1 MLVPEP
7 ILHDRC
13 IFVDDASECPNAP
26 PMIDGPRNRL
36 LRIVPQPP
44 GAVPAPERVEAR
56 RSGISPVPLA
66 YDEHAV
72 TEPGLDALYAR
83 YAPYVAAIATRVLG
97 RQAEVEDVVQEV
109 FALAV
114 GGLRRR
120 EDHREIKS
128 WLATVTVRRS
138 VQQLRLRSFWSVF
151 DLADEPSYELLAD
164 GSDSQERELVAD
176 VYRALDRLPPRQ
188 RVPWVLRH
196 VEGQSLEQVA
206 ALCSCSL
213 ATVKRRI
220 SAAHDRI
227 RKLMGVRNA

>member
-1 MLVPEP
+1 
-7 ILHDRC
+7 
-13 IFVDDASECPNAP
+13 
-26 PMIDGPRNRL
+26 MIAGNRNRL
-36 LRIVPQPP
+36 LRVVPPP
-44 GAVPAPERVEAR
+44 PPSERPPARAPEHAAERESSRPSGIAPAPDAVDDF
-56 RSGISPVPLA
+56 S
-66 YDEHAV
+66 EHLV

-83 YAPYVAAIATRVLG
+83 YAPYVAAIATRILG
-97 RQAEVEDVVQEV
+97 RRAEVEDVVQEV

-138 VQQLRLRSFWSVF
+138 VQQLRLRAFWSVF
-151 DLADEPSYELLAD
+151 DLADEPSYDTLAD
-164 GSDSQERELVAD
+164 PGSDGQERELISD

-196 VEGQSLEQVA
+196 IEGQSLEQVA
-206 ALCSCSL
+206 ELCGCSL

-227 RKLMGVRNA
+227 RKHIGGRDA

>member
-1 MLVPEP
+1 
-7 ILHDRC
+7 
-13 IFVDDASECPNAP
+13 
-26 PMIDGPRNRL
+26 MIDGPRNRL
-36 LRIVPQPP
+36 LRIVPPP
-44 GAVPAPERVEAR
+44 ADAGADPARTSDRP
-56 RSGISPVPLA
+56 SGIAPALVGVDS
-66 YDEHAV
+66 EHAV

-83 YAPYVAAIATRVLG
+83 YAPYVAAIATRILG

-109 FALAV
+109 FSLAV

-138 VQQLRLRSFWSVF
+138 VHQLRLRSFWSAF
-151 DLADEPSYELLAD
+151 DLADEPSYDMLAD
-164 GSDSQERELVAD
+164 PASDPRERELIGD

-206 ALCSCSL
+206 ETCGCSL

-220 SAAHDRI
+220 GAAHDRI
-227 RKLMGVRNA
+227 RKHLGVRNA

>member
-1 MLVPEP
+1 MT
-7 ILHDRC
+7 
-13 IFVDDASECPNAP
+13 AGNQ
-26 PMIDGPRNRL
+26 NRL
-36 LRIVPQPP
+36 LRVVPPP
-44 GAVPAPERVEAR
+44 PPSERPPAREPARPGGVAPAP
-56 RSGISPVPLA
+56 S
-66 YDEHAV
+66 DEFSEHVV

-83 YAPYVAAIATRVLG
+83 YAPYVAAIATRILG
-97 RQAEVEDVVQEV
+97 RRAEVEDVVQEV

-138 VQQLRLRSFWSVF
+138 VQTLRLRALWSVF
-151 DLADEPSYELLAD
+151 DLADEAHYETLAD
-164 GSDSQERELVAD
+164 PTADAEEGELISD

-196 VEGQSLEQVA
+196 IEGQSLEQVA
-206 ALCSCSL
+206 ELCDCSL

-220 SAAHDRI
+220 STAHERI
-227 RKLMGVRNA
+227 KKHLGGCGA

>member
-1 MLVPEP
+1 
-7 ILHDRC
+7 
-13 IFVDDASECPNAP
+13 
-26 PMIDGPRNRL
+26 MIDGPRNRL
-36 LRIVPQPP
+36 LRIVPPP
-44 GAVPAPERVEAR
+44 AEAGPESAR
-56 RSGISPVPLA
+56 RSDRPSGIAPALTGV
-66 YDEHAV
+66 DNEHAV

-83 YAPYVAAIATRVLG
+83 YAPYVAAIATRILG

-109 FALAV
+109 FSLAV

-138 VQQLRLRSFWSVF
+138 VHQLRLRSFWSVF
-151 DLADEPSYELLAD
+151 DLADEPSYDMLAD
-164 GSDSQERELVAD
+164 PASDPRERELISD

-206 ALCSCSL
+206 ETCGCSL

-220 SAAHDRI
+220 GAAHDRI
-227 RKLMGVRNA
+227 RKHLGVRHD

>member
-1 MLVPEP
+1 
-7 ILHDRC
+7 
-13 IFVDDASECPNAP
+13 
-26 PMIDGPRNRL
+26 MIESPRRRL
-36 LRIVPQPP
+36 LRIVPPP
-44 GAVPAPERVEAR
+44 EPAEAEAPPQRPSGIAPAPTD
-56 RSGISPVPLA
+56 
-66 YDEHAV
+66 YNEHAV

-109 FALAV
+109 FSLAV

-138 VQQLRLRSFWSVF
+138 VQQLRLRSVWSLF
-151 DLADEPSYELLAD
+151 DLADEPSYDSLAEHGADTEEKELI
-164 GSDSQERELVAD
+164 GD

-206 ALCSCSL
+206 ELCGCSL

-220 SAAHDRI
+220 AAAHDRI
-227 RKLMGVRNA
+227 RKQLGVRHA

>member
-1 MLVPEP
+1 
-7 ILHDRC
+7 
-13 IFVDDASECPNAP
+13 
-26 PMIDGPRNRL
+26 MIDGPRNRL
-36 LRIVPQPP
+36 LRIVPPP
-44 GAVPAPERVEAR
+44 PEPADAEASSR
-56 RSGISPVPLA
+56 QRPSGFAPAAPD
-66 YDEHAV
+66 YDKDEHAV

-83 YAPYVAAIATRVLG
+83 YAPYVAAIATRILG

-109 FALAV
+109 FSLAV

-128 WLATVTVRRS
+128 WLATVTVRRA
-138 VQQLRLRSFWSVF
+138 VQQLRLRSVWSVF
-151 DLADEPSYELLAD
+151 DLADEPSYDSLAEHGADTEEKELI
-164 GSDSQERELVAD
+164 GD

-206 ALCSCSL
+206 ELCGCSL

-220 SAAHDRI
+220 GAAHERI
-227 RKLMGVRNA
+227 RKQLGVRHA

>member
-1 MLVPEP
+1 
-7 ILHDRC
+7 
-13 IFVDDASECPNAP
+13 
-26 PMIDGPRNRL
+26 MINGPQNRL
-36 LRIVPQPP
+36 LRIVPPP
-44 GAVPAPERVEAR
+44 AEASPESAPRPEERPSGIAPAPNSV
-56 RSGISPVPLA
+56 L
-66 YDEHAV
+66 DEHAV

-83 YAPYVAAIATRVLG
+83 YAPYVAAIATRILG

-109 FALAV
+109 FSLAV

-138 VQQLRLRSFWSVF
+138 VHQLRLRSFWSVF
-151 DLADEPSYELLAD
+151 DLADEPSYEMLAD
-164 GSDSQERELVAD
+164 QGSDPKERELISD

-206 ALCSCSL
+206 ETCGCSL
-213 ATVKRRI
+213 ATIKRRI
-220 SAAHDRI
+220 SAAHERI
-227 RKLMGVRNA
+227 RKHIGVRHA

>member
-1 MLVPEP
+1 
-7 ILHDRC
+7 
-13 IFVDDASECPNAP
+13 
-26 PMIDGPRNRL
+26 MINGPQNRL
-36 LRIVPQPP
+36 LRVVPPLEVAN
-44 GAVPAPERVEAR
+44 GAEAREERPSGIAPAP
-56 RSGISPVPLA
+56 GG

-72 TEPGLDALYAR
+72 TEPGLDKLYAR
-83 YAPYVAAIATRVLG
+83 YAPYVAAIATRILG

-109 FALAV
+109 FSLAV

-138 VQQLRLRSFWSVF
+138 VQQLRLRSFWSAF
-151 DLADEPSYELLAD
+151 DLADEPSYEMLAEQ
-164 GSDSQERELVAD
+164 GSAPDERELVSD
-176 VYRALDRLPPRQ
+176 VYRALDKLPPRQ

-206 ALCSCSL
+206 ELCECSL

-220 SAAHDRI
+220 AAAHERI
-227 RKLMGVRNA
+227 RKHLGARRA

>member
-1 MLVPEP
+1 
-7 ILHDRC
+7 
-13 IFVDDASECPNAP
+13 
-26 PMIDGPRNRL
+26 MIDGPRNRL
-36 LRIVPQPP
+36 LRIVPPAGD
-44 GAVPAPERVEAR
+44 GAEAR
-56 RSGISPVPLA
+56 RSQLPTLA
-66 YDEHAV
+66 PAPDNEHAV

-83 YAPYVAAIATRVLG
+83 YAPYVAAIATRILG

-109 FALAV
+109 FSLAV

-128 WLATVTVRRS
+128 WLATVTVRRA
-138 VQQLRLRSFWSVF
+138 VQQLRLRAFWSVF
-151 DLADEPSYELLAD
+151 DLADEPSYDTLAD
-164 GSDSQERELVAD
+164 PASDSQERELIGD
-176 VYRALDRLPPRQ
+176 VYRALDRVPPRQ

-206 ALCSCSL
+206 ERCGCSL

-227 RKLMGVRNA
+227 RKQLGVRHA

>member
-1 MLVPEP
+1 MIARSRNTLLRVVP
-7 ILHDRC
+7 
-13 IFVDDASECPNAP
+13 PNATVEP
-26 PMIDGPRNRL
+26 P
-36 LRIVPQPP
+36 PP
-44 GAVPAPERVEAR
+44 
-56 RSGISPVPLA
+56 SGVANSLGHPDVS
-66 YDEHAV
+66 DFAV

-83 YAPYVAAIATRVLG
+83 YAPYVAAIATRILG

-138 VQQLRLRSFWSVF
+138 VQHLRLRSLWSVF
-151 DLADEPSYELLAD
+151 DLADEPSYEKLAD
-164 GSDSQERELVAD
+164 PDSDSEERELVAD

-206 ALCSCSL
+206 VMCDCSL

-227 RKLMGVRNA
+227 RKHLGGRHA

>member
-1 MLVPEP
+1 
-7 ILHDRC
+7 
-13 IFVDDASECPNAP
+13 
-26 PMIDGPRNRL
+26 MIAGNRNRL
-36 LRIVPQPP
+36 LRVVPPP
-44 GAVPAPERVEAR
+44 PPSERPPAPARSPSSPAVP
-56 RSGISPVPLA
+56 S
-66 YDEHAV
+66 DEFSEHVV

-83 YAPYVAAIATRVLG
+83 YAPYVAAIATRILG
-97 RQAEVEDVVQEV
+97 RRAEVEDVVQEV

-138 VQQLRLRSFWSVF
+138 VQTLRLRALWSVF
-151 DLADEPSYELLAD
+151 DLADEAHYETLAD
-164 GSDSQERELVAD
+164 PSADSDESELISD

-196 VEGQSLEQVA
+196 IEGQSLEQVA
-206 ALCSCSL
+206 ELCGCSL

-220 SAAHDRI
+220 STAHERI
-227 RKLMGVRNA
+227 KKHLGGRGA

>member
-1 MLVPEP
+1 MSFLEPGHASLLVM
-7 ILHDRC
+7 R
-13 IFVDDASECPNAP
+13 SKCPNAP

-36 LRIVPQPP
+36 LRIVPPP
-44 GAVPAPERVEAR
+44 AEASPESVQRPNRPIGEAPVAE
-56 RSGISPVPLA
+56 GDLN
-66 YDEHAV
+66 EHAV

-83 YAPYVAAIATRVLG
+83 YAPYVAAIATRILG

-109 FALAV
+109 FSLAV

-138 VQQLRLRSFWSVF
+138 VHQLRLRRFWSAF
-151 DLADEPSYELLAD
+151 DLADEPSYEQLAD
-164 GSDSQERELVAD
+164 QSADPQERELISD

-188 RVPWVLRH
+188 RVPWVLRY

-206 ALCSCSL
+206 ETCDCSL

-227 RKLMGVRNA
+227 RKHLGVRHA

>member
-1 MLVPEP
+1 
-7 ILHDRC
+7 
-13 IFVDDASECPNAP
+13 
-26 PMIDGPRNRL
+26 MIAGSRNRL
-36 LRIVPQPP
+36 LRVVPPP
-44 GAVPAPERVEAR
+44 PASEPPPAPR
-56 RSGISPVPLA
+56 RELTRPSGFAPAPIAPV
-66 YDEHAV
+66 DEFSEHVV

-83 YAPYVAAIATRVLG
+83 YAPYVAAIATRILG
-97 RQAEVEDVVQEV
+97 RRAEVEDVVQEV

-138 VQQLRLRSFWSVF
+138 VQQLRLRAFWSVF
-151 DLADEPSYELLAD
+151 DLADEAHYETLAD
-164 GSDSQERELVAD
+164 PSADSEESELISD

-196 VEGQSLEQVA
+196 IEGQSLEQVA
-206 ALCSCSL
+206 ELCDCSL

-220 SAAHDRI
+220 SAAHERI
-227 RKLMGVRNA
+227 KKHLGGRNA

>member
-1 MLVPEP
+1 
-7 ILHDRC
+7 
-13 IFVDDASECPNAP
+13 
-26 PMIDGPRNRL
+26 MIDGPRNRL
-36 LRIVPQPP
+36 LRIVPPP
-44 GAVPAPERVEAR
+44 EAAPELERPEGR
-56 RSGISPVPLA
+56 RSGFSPVPEA

-83 YAPYVAAIATRVLG
+83 YAPYVAAIATRILG

-109 FALAV
+109 FSLAV

-128 WLATVTVRRS
+128 WLATVTVRRA
-138 VQQLRLRSFWSVF
+138 VQQLRLRSLWSVF
-151 DLADEPSYELLAD
+151 DLADEPSYEMLAD
-164 GSDSQERELVAD
+164 QGSDPQERELVAD

-196 VEGQSLEQVA
+196 VEGQSLEEVA
-206 ALCSCSL
+206 ALCGCSL

-220 SAAHDRI
+220 GAAHDRI
-227 RKLMGVRNA
+227 RKQLGVRHA

>member
-1 MLVPEP
+1 MVM
-7 ILHDRC
+7 R
-13 IFVDDASECPNAP
+13 SKCPNAP

-36 LRIVPQPP
+36 LRIVPPP
-44 GAVPAPERVEAR
+44 FEAASESERPSGIAPAP
-56 RSGISPVPLA
+56 GA

-83 YAPYVAAIATRVLG
+83 YAPYVAAIATRILG

-151 DLADEPSYELLAD
+151 DLADEPSYEMLAEQ
-164 GSDSQERELVAD
+164 GSDAQERELIGD

-206 ALCSCSL
+206 EVCGCSL

-220 SAAHDRI
+220 GAAHERI
-227 RKLMGVRNA
+227 RKYMGARNA

>member
-1 MLVPEP
+1 
-7 ILHDRC
+7 
-13 IFVDDASECPNAP
+13 
-26 PMIDGPRNRL
+26 MIDGPRNRL
-36 LRIVPQPP
+36 LRIVPPLAEASP
-44 GAVPAPERVEAR
+44 ASALRSNRPSGFAPAPSNAPTPASAPET
-56 RSGISPVPLA
+56 
-66 YDEHAV
+66 DFNEHAV

-83 YAPYVAAIATRVLG
+83 YAPYVAAIATRILG

-109 FALAV
+109 FSLAV

-128 WLATVTVRRS
+128 WLATVTVRRA
-138 VQQLRLRSFWSVF
+138 VLQLRLRRFWSVF
-151 DLADEPSYELLAD
+151 DLADEPSYEMLAD
-164 GSDSQERELVAD
+164 QSSDPQERELISD

-206 ALCSCSL
+206 ETCGCSL

-227 RKLMGVRNA
+227 RKHLGVRHA